1 LDAVFYLYVL
11 HTLRAMKGS
20 HQSLADAE
28 QALEECRQVTRF
40 RRDRTR
46 SFEWIGS
53 GEGVGELVHQ
63 GQLGEWKDDFWE
75 RRNSLVRL
83 PGTVASIDA
92 PQKGTIEL
100 AGGVKAFF
108 VPGKSDL
115 HFGRDENASVTCYLG
130 FSYDGP
136 RAWDVAKV

>member
-1 LDAVFYLYVL
+1 MTKWGRA
-11 HTLRAMKGS
+11 LRLIA
-20 HQSLADAE
+20 AWRDAE

-40 RRDRTR
+40 RRDRAR

-53 GEGVGELVHQ
+53 GDGVGELVHQ

-75 RRNSLVRL
+75 HRHSLVRL
-83 PGTVASIDA
+83 QGTVASIDA

-136 RAWDVAKV
+136 RAWDVVKVQ